1 MMSSRGSLCSTDS
14 FLYSEGEAGD
24 EDLDVFLSDSEGDA
38 RGGGRPPMPPSS
50 PGESVAARPR
60 PQSPNSLRLSEAAW
74 RRNRGYSPLKP
85 AARTGQGS
93 SGRVTAGARLSSS
106 PPVIRTTSPGLK
118 RPRSSEEG
126 RRAGPGRHDDSGRPA
141 RAEGDLVFTEKCRE
155 LQAFLKPLLQL
166 LNGLKRG
173 RYHRGLSSF
182 QQSVAMDRIQRIVGA
197 IQKPAVGG
205 RYLSTLLQVE
215 MMLKLWFPHITPTS
229 TPDTPKP
236 GSTPEGQGAPHTP
249 AEQSC
254 SPHRVSE
261 ETLAASAPLHTSS
274 SQQHP
279 GISVPT
285 AQEESSR
292 PGRGYP
298 EHPPCRR
305 SEPRLTW
312 IHASPI
318 CAPLHPNIVP
328 GALRIPHNPSFSPA
342 TQDSSISSTT
352 PSPRLLQGC
361 GPIRCRSVPVTG
373 AGGSRTLAECQGG
386 SVSLPALLAPPPPA
400 ALRSLAVGTPL
411 LTGRQ
416 GWRGRGCQSHMTS

>member
-38 RGGGRPPMPPSS
+38 RGGGRPPMPPS
-50 PGESVAARPR
+50 PRGESVAARPR

-93 SGRVTAGARLSSS
+93 SGRVTAGSRLSSS
-106 PPVIRTTSPGLK
+106 PPLSTTGPGLK
-118 RPRSSEEG
+118 RTRSSEEG

-155 LQAFLKPLLQL
+155 LQGFLKPLLEL

-182 QQSVAMDRIQRIVGA
+182 QQSVAMDRIQRIVGV

-229 TPDTPKP
+229 TPDIPKP
-236 GSTPEGQGAPHTP
+236 GRTPERQGAPHTP
-249 AEQSC
+249 AKQSC
-254 SPHRVSE
+254 SPDRVSE
-261 ETLAASAPLHTSS
+261 ETLSASAPLHTSS

-279 GISVPT
+279 GNSVLT

-298 EHPPCRR
+298 ERPPCRW
-305 SEPRLTW
+305 SEPSLTW

-318 CAPLHPNIVP
+318 CAPLHPNNGP
-328 GALRIPHNPSFSPA
+328 GALRAPHSPSFSPA

-386 SVSLPALLAPPPPA
+386 SVSLPALLAPPPP
-400 ALRSLAVGTPL
+400 GTPL
-411 LTGRQ
+411 LRGRQ
-416 GWRGRGCQSHMTS
+416 GWRGRCCQSQMTS

>member
-93 SGRVTAGARLSSS
+93 SGRVTTGARLSSS

-126 RRAGPGRHDDSGRPA
+126 RMAGPGRHDDSGRPA

-182 QQSVAMDRIQRIVGA
+182 QQSVAMDRIQRIVGV
-197 IQKPAVGG
+197 IQKPVCVG

-236 GSTPEGQGAPHTP
+236 GRTPEGQGAPHTP
-249 AEQSC
+249 AESC
-254 SPHRVSE
+254 SLDRVSE

-274 SQQHP
+274 SRQHP

-292 PGRGYP
+292 PGRGWLLP
-298 EHPPCRR
+298 APPACR
-305 SEPRLTW
+305 SS
-312 IHASPI
+312 AQ
-318 CAPLHPNIVP
+318 P
-328 GALRIPHNPSFSPA
+328 GLDPQSQLEEWESDSRTA
-342 TQDSSISSTT
+342 TQS
-352 PSPRLLQGC
+352 G
-361 GPIRCRSVPVTG
+361 
-373 AGGSRTLAECQGG
+373 
-386 SVSLPALLAPPPPA
+386 
-400 ALRSLAVGTPL
+400 SLAVGTPL
-411 LTGRQ
+411 LRGRQ
-416 GWRGRGCQSHMTS
+416 GWRGRGCQSQVTS